1 MTPKFD
7 RSDQDGLT
15 LPIITAS
22 LVGVALVL
30 AREATYGVA
39 WFGDGIYYVS
49 AARSVLAGDGLLTFD
64 REPLT
69 TWPPMFP
76 LALALFSGFGS
87 IDPATVVGPL
97 NIAAHGLTI
106 FVVGNYLRQRL
117 ESRPLVVWACLAVV
131 LSTPLV
137 DVASRTL
144 TEPLFILLTTLAL
157 IQTHRLLTHGNKSAL
172 LLAATFSALAWQT
185 RYLGVA
191 LPVVVGLLLLFQRGA
206 SSALRAKRLAIYS
219 AIVALPMGL
228 WAFRNYLLVDAPLGP
243 RPWGVNN
250 PWLFLSKTTDAILA
264 WLDFDLPLVQGA
276 DLPTPLLDI
285 ANSAVPLMLLACAGI
300 LVVAT
305 RRQVHSPF
313 DWRPWWLFGGFALAY
328 FAALNVASTGGHSDS
343 FQGRYV
349 APLCIPLLM
358 VATFALDWLFR
369 RASANKCT
377 LPGGDE
383 YQHSKG
389 RHVLPKALLGTL
401 GTVLALWL
409 AGQAMHNVRE
419 VRRENSFA
427 ENTRDLSAPRWLGS
441 ETLRYIRE
449 NPLHGVFFMSNQ
461 QEMVYFNNNA
471 SKAKYWWIRPND
483 HYRDLSFAH
492 EKTMI
497 RVRASERSSSAEDGT
512 YLVWF
517 RNWDSYIF
525 PFGETQMSITPDL
538 LPVASLADGAIFKV
552 EQGHVPS
559 NPYRHAHRLILAG
572 DLGSPAVRSIFDV
585 YRVGRTLTYVKQ
597 PCLPG
602 DTHDRFFLDFTVAPS
617 GAGNEGYMVAE
628 QFDFWEAGTMLDGDL
643 CIAIA
648 KLPPSLPIAHMC
660 TGQLGSNGWS
670 AEPQVAG
677 LGAHG
682 T

>member
-15 LPIITAS
+15 LPIVTAS
-22 LVGVALVL
+22 LVGVAFVL

-49 AARSVLAGDGLLTFD
+49 AARSVLAGDGLLTLD

-97 NIAAHGLTI
+97 NVAAHGLTI

-117 ESRPLVVWACLAVV
+117 ESRPLVVWACWAVA

-144 TEPLFILLTTLAL
+144 TAPLFILLTILAL
-157 IQTHRLLTHGNKSAL
+157 IQTHRLLTHGDKSAL
-172 LLAATFSALAWQT
+172 FLAAMFSALAWQT
-185 RYLGVA
+185 RYLGIV
-191 LPVVVGLLLLFQRGA
+191 LPVVIGLFLLSQSGA
-206 SSALRAKRLAIYS
+206 SWQLRARRLIIYS
-219 AIVALPMGL
+219 AIVALPMCL
-228 WAFRNYLLVDAPLGP
+228 WTFRNYILVGELLGP
-243 RPWGVNN
+243 RGWGND
-250 PWLFLSKTTDAILA
+250 PALDLRKAKDAVLE
-264 WLDFDLPLVQGA
+264 WLDFDLPLVPGS
-276 DLPTPLLDI
+276 DWFTSTLNIIGPL
-285 ANSAVPLMLLACAGI
+285 VLLASAGV
-300 LVVAT
+300 LVV
-305 RRQVHSPF
+305 RVRSSF
-313 DWRPWWLFGGFALAY
+313 DWRPCWLFGGFSLAY
-328 FAALNVASTGGHSDS
+328 FAALNIASSMEGASGG
-343 FQGRYV
+343 FQPRYI
-349 APLCIPLLM
+349 APLCVPTLM
-358 VATFALDWLFR
+358 AATFALDWLFG
-369 RASANKCT
+369 RASAKKST
-377 LPGGDE
+377 PSGGDE
-383 YQHSKG
+383 YQHPKG
-389 RHVLPKALLGTL
+389 RHVLPKVLLGTL
-401 GTVLALWL
+401 GTVLALWA

-441 ETLRYIRE
+441 ETLRHIRD
-449 NPLHGVFFMSNQ
+449 NPLHGVVFSNQ
-461 QEMVYFNNNA
+461 QEMVYFNN
-471 SKAKYWWIRPND
+471 SGKAWYWWLRSND

-497 RVRASERSSSAEDGT
+497 RVRASERPSSAEDGT

-517 RNWDSYIF
+517 RNWDNYSF

-538 LPVASLADGAIFKV
+538 APVASLTDGAIFKV
-552 EQGHVPS
+552 ERGHLPP
-559 NPYRHAHRLILAG
+559 NPYRQAHRLILAG
-572 DLGSPAVRSIFDV
+572 EFGSPAVRSTFDV

-597 PCLPG
+597 PCLPD
-602 DTHDRFFLDFTVAPS
+602 DTHERFFLDFTVVPS
-617 GAGNEGYMVAE
+617 GAGNENYAVSE

-648 KLPPSLPIAHMC
+648 KLPPSLPIVHMR
-660 TGQLGSNGWS
+660 TGQLGRNGWS
-670 AEPQVAG
+670 AEPQVAD
-677 LGAHG
+677 LPLVPS

>member
-1 MTPKFD
+1 MTPEFD
-7 RSDQDGLT
+7 RSDQDRLT
-15 LPIITAS
+15 LPIVTAS
-22 LVGVALVL
+22 LVGIALVL

-69 TWPPMFP
+69 TWPPGFS
-76 LALALFSGFGS
+76 LALALLSGFGS

-97 NIAAHGLTI
+97 NVAAHGLTI

-117 ESRPLVVWACLAVV
+117 ESRPLVVWACLAVA

-137 DVASRTL
+137 DVGSRML
-144 TEPLFILLTTLAL
+144 TAPLFILLTIVAL
-157 IQTHRLLTHGNKSAL
+157 IHTHRLLTHGDKSAL
-172 LLAATFSALAWQT
+172 FLAATFSALAWQT
-185 RYLGVA
+185 RYLGIV
-191 LPVVVGLLLLFQRGA
+191 LPVVIGLFLLAQSGA
-206 SSALRAKRLAIYS
+206 SWQLRARRLIIYS
-219 AIVALPMGL
+219 AIVALPMCL
-228 WAFRNYLLVDAPLGP
+228 WTFRNYILVGAVLGP
-243 RPWGVNN
+243 RGWGND
-250 PWLFLSKTTDAILA
+250 PSLFWRKAKDAVLE
-264 WLDFDLPLVQGA
+264 WLDFDLPLVPGS
-276 DLPTPLLDI
+276 DWLTPTLNIIGPL
-285 ANSAVPLMLLACAGI
+285 ALLACAGM

-305 RRQVHSPF
+305 RPRVRSSF
-313 DWRPWWLFGGFALAY
+313 DWRPCWLFGGFSLAY
-328 FAALNVASTGGHSDS
+328 FAALNIASSMEGASGG
-343 FQGRYV
+343 FQTRYI
-349 APLCIPLLM
+349 APLCVPTLM
-358 VATFALDWLFR
+358 AATFAFDWLFG
-369 RASANKCT
+369 RASANKRT
-377 LPGGDE
+377 PSVGDGR
-383 YQHSKG
+383 QHSKG
-389 RHVLPKALLGTL
+389 RQALPKVLVGTL
-401 GTVLALWL
+401 GTVLALWV
-409 AGQAMHNVRE
+409 ADQTMHNVRE

-449 NPLHGVFFMSNQ
+449 NPLRGVVFSNQ
-461 QEMVYFNNNA
+461 QEMVYFNNA
-471 SKAKYWWIRPND
+471 GKAEYWWLRSHG

-497 RVRASERSSSAEDGT
+497 RVRASERPSSAEDGT

-597 PCLPG
+597 PCLPD

-648 KLPPSLPIAHMC
+648 KLPPSLPIAHMR